1 MAIDLY
7 WDNEEETVMH
17 CVFEKGWT
25 WDEMFSTL
33 DTIKKVTANRDY
45 EIGAVIDVSDGVSVP
60 GGSIFNLDTRSKAMK
75 MLKMSEDGKGPMV
88 ILGANG
94 IIKTI
99 YTAFS
104 TLDKR
109 AQSDVY
115 FADTIEEAREILAKR
130 LDPQRQVQ
138 LA

>member
-1 MAIDLY
+1 MAIELY

-17 CVFEKGWT
+17 CVFGKGWT
-25 WDEMFSTL
+25 WDQMFQTL
-33 DTIKKVTANRDY
+33 DTIKKVTSNRDY
-45 EIGAVIDVSDGVSVP
+45 EIGAIIDVTDGVSVP
-60 GGSIFNLDTRSKAMK
+60 GGSIFNFDTRNKAMK

-94 IIKTI
+94 FIKTI
-99 YTAFS
+99 YNAFS

-115 FADTIEEAREILAKR
+115 FANSIDEARVILAER
-130 LDPQRQVQ
+130 LTGQRRE